1 MHRPRLYTTCYY
13 FKGEDKP
20 HQLGHACS
28 EVGALRA
35 AIVRIFLGQYHRYVV
50 HKDGVRILTIVRRR
64 RTIATFL
71 GAAVPS
77 SMI

>member
-13 FKGEDKP
+13 LKGQDEP
-20 HQLGHACS
+20 HQLGHACT

-35 AIVRIFLGQYHRYVV
+35 AVVRIFLGQYQRCVV
-50 HKDGVRILTIVRRR
+50 HKNGVRILTIVRRR
-64 RTIATFL
+64 RTISTFL

-77 SMI
+77 AML

>member
-1 MHRPRLYTTCYY
+1 MSRPRLYTTCYF
-13 FKGEDKP
+13 FKGEEKA
-20 HQLGHACS
+20 HQTGHACT

-35 AIVRIFLGQYHRYVV
+35 AIVRIFLGQYHRAVV
-50 HKDGVRILTIVRRR
+50 HRDGVRILSIVRRR
-64 RTIATFL
+64 HTIATFL